1 MSRSGFMIYGAYGYT
16 GRLITQL
23 AVRRGHRPLL
33 AGRRPEPLSMLARE
47 LSLPCVTLSLDD
59 PELLRHELG
68 GVRCVV
74 HAAGPFVH
82 TSQPMIDACLAT
94 GTHYVDITGE
104 LPAFEYAFAQHE
116 TAWQNRVALIP
127 GLGFDVVPSDSLACF
142 VAEGLR
148 HATHLEI
155 AFAVLGGA
163 SGGTLKASLEGL
175 ARGNFERREGVLEP
189 IPLTAGTSEVRF
201 FDRPRAV
208 IPVPWGDLVT
218 AFHSTSIPNIR
229 TCLAIPDAA
238 AKLLGATQPLTEK
251 LAPGFVKLLD
261 KPALKAVISALI
273 GANLAGPGDRERESG
288 STQLWA
294 RASESDG
301 RDSEAWLETG
311 DAYAFTAESVVRG
324 VERLLTRPLAGTLT
338 PSQAFGV
345 DFVLDIPGTKRH
357 TRLGTNGARAEHK

>member
-16 GRLITQL
+16 GRLITRV
-23 AVRRGHRPLL
+23 AVQRGHRPVL
-33 AGRRPEPLSMLARE
+33 AGRRPEPLSTLARE
-47 LSLPCVTLSLDD
+47 LSLPSVTLGLDD
-59 PELLRHELG
+59 PALLEHELAQ
-68 GVRCVV
+68 VQCVV

-82 TSQPMIDACLAT
+82 TSEPMIDACLKA

-104 LPAFEYAFAQHE
+104 LPSFEYAFGRHD

-148 HATHLEI
+148 HATSLEI

-163 SGGTLKASLEGL
+163 SGGTIKASLAGL
-175 ARGNFERREGVLEP
+175 ARGNFQRKEGVLEP
-189 IPLTAGTSEVRF
+189 IPLGTGTSEVRF
-201 FDRPRAV
+201 FDRARTV
-208 IPVPWGDLVT
+208 MPVPWGDLIT
-218 AFHSTSIPNIR
+218 AFQSTGIPNIS
-229 TCLAIPDAA
+229 TCLAIPDTAA
-238 AKLLGATQPLTEK
+238 RLLTATQPLTEK
-251 LAPGFVKLLD
+251 LGPSLMRLLD
-261 KPALKAVISALI
+261 KPAVKAALATI
-273 GANLAGPGDRERESG
+273 VEATLTGPDDRERENG

-294 RASESDG
+294 RASDNDG
-301 RDSEAWLETG
+301 RNCEAWLETG

-324 VERLLTRPLAGTLT
+324 VERLLERPLAGALT

-357 TRLGTNGARAEHK
+357 TSLG

>member
-47 LSLPCVTLSLDD
+47 HSLPSVTLSLDD
-59 PELLRHELG
+59 PELLKHELRR
-68 GVRCVV
+68 VRCVV

-82 TSQPMIDACLAT
+82 TSKPMIDACLGS

-104 LPAFEYAFAQHE
+104 LPAFEYAFSQHD
-116 TAWQNRVALIP
+116 TAWRERLALIP
-127 GLGFDVVPSDSLACF
+127 GLGFDVVPTDSLACF

-148 HATHLEI
+148 HATRLEI

-163 SGGTLKASLEGL
+163 SGGTIKASLEGL
-175 ARGNFERREGVLEP
+175 ARGNFERRDGVLEP
-189 IPLTAGTSEVRF
+189 IPLGTGRSEVRF
-201 FDRPRAV
+201 FDRARSV
-208 IPVPWGDLVT
+208 MPVPWGDLVT

-229 TCLAIPDAA
+229 TCLAIPEAV
-238 AKLLGATQPLTEK
+238 AKLLGATEPLTLK
-251 LAPGFVKLLD
+251 LAPGLVRLLD
-261 KPALKAVISALI
+261 KPALKAAISSI
-273 GANLAGPGDRERESG
+273 VEANLKGPGDRERESG

-294 RASESDG
+294 RAADNDG
-301 RDSEAWLETG
+301 NDAEAWLETG

-324 VERLLTRPLAGTLT
+324 VERLLQRPLAGTLT

-345 DFVLDIPGTKRH
+345 DFVLEIPGTKRH
-357 TRLGTNGARAEHK
+357 TRLPS